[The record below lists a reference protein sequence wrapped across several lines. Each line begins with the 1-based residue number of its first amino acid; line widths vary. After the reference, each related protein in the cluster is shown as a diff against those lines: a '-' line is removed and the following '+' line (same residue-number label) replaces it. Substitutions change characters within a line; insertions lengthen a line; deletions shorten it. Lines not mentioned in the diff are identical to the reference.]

1 MTALTM
7 LITMPA
13 THNAFDG
20 SRAFNPERNR
30 ASKRERGTRL
40 FGSSVLLSAG
50 CLSLFVSLTAVSE
63 TGPLEKLSADNIDL
77 MWRGH
82 FERYSTLHIDYVYT
96 NSRGHSREISLFHDL
111 VGGRINSSQTY
122 VRSNGDQAAARY
134 VVNNHQTWVAFPEMD
149 LGSRALK
156 DTWSIELS
164 RPEECGVPLDI
175 DLGLYLFRQSLL
187 PYHVEQGLAAD
198 LLAADL
204 LEVQED
210 PTASNVYT
218 IQYACEQGTPNECF
232 FEYRVRFLGQ
242 PELLRSVIYVVRDG
256 DRIDVQLIEC
266 EWPSGEAAGNLRFPT
281 VIREAT
287 FDDLGKL
294 EREQIITVNK
304 AEANHELSDELF
316 VYTPGKGDRVSDR
329 ILGIMYRYGE
339 TPEEADIPASNAMAV
354 TDAVTD
360 IDELESL
367 SGVSGLEN
375 EESQFLPAEE
385 TAGKDIDIQRLPLAL
400 GAFTALAALSAVAIY
415 VQWHRRGKA

>member
-1 MTALTM
+1 M
-7 LITMPA
+7 
-13 THNAFDG
+13 
-20 SRAFNPERNR
+20 
-30 ASKRERGTRL
+30 
-40 FGSSVLLSAG
+40 
-50 CLSLFVSLTAVSE
+50 
-63 TGPLEKLSADNIDL
+63 
-77 MWRGH
+77 
-82 FERYSTLHIDYVYT
+82 
-96 NSRGHSREISLFHDL
+96 
-111 VGGRINSSQTY
+111 
-122 VRSNGDQAAARY
+122 
-134 VVNNHQTWVAFPEMD
+134 
-149 LGSRALK
+149 
-156 DTWSIELS
+156 
-164 RPEECGVPLDI
+164 DI

>member
-1 MTALTM
+1 M
-7 LITMPA
+7 
-13 THNAFDG
+13 
-20 SRAFNPERNR
+20 
-30 ASKRERGTRL
+30 
-40 FGSSVLLSAG
+40 
-50 CLSLFVSLTAVSE
+50 
-63 TGPLEKLSADNIDL
+63 
-77 MWRGH
+77 
-82 FERYSTLHIDYVYT
+82 
-96 NSRGHSREISLFHDL
+96 
-111 VGGRINSSQTY
+111 
-122 VRSNGDQAAARY
+122 
-134 VVNNHQTWVAFPEMD
+134 
-149 LGSRALK
+149 
-156 DTWSIELS
+156 
-164 RPEECGVPLDI
+164 
-175 DLGLYLFRQSLL
+175 
-187 PYHVEQGLAAD
+187 
-198 LLAADL
+198 
-204 LEVQED
+204 
-210 PTASNVYT
+210 
-218 IQYACEQGTPNECF
+218 
-232 FEYRVRFLGQ
+232 RFLGQ

-304 AEANHELSDELF
+304 AEVNHELSDELF

-415 VQWHRRGKA
+415 VQWRRRGKA